1 MTCDHDWTVQFH
13 DVNDGP
19 PFEVRPIEMSLK
31 LSRQKYDFCRA
42 KFSWE
47 VGEEM
52 KPHTRYEGGALY
64 GLKPVDVCYNG
75 KPIQRLLFRPDWVD
89 YGDQFTHIKFHDLQE
104 SLADGVVDIQRDTV
118 DLKSI
123 YKEVVSSASNSLIPE
138 LTDDNFTLPESQV
151 RTLYG
156 DKSTG
161 GGRRGSVRRMTAEAE
176 QTVAVVES
184 DYAVD
189 FDQISPENA
198 LQRLNKKF
206 RLKSWVN
213 RDGELIIGLPEAN
226 FIRHVAAPDDNRVWR
241 YKDPQISHG
250 REPVKKVIVMGAWE
264 DAPKLEND
272 PVSWFDEG
280 GAGDAR
286 VMGVAERTDI
296 DYGSTFSV
304 KSTGAKSNAVAEVAR
319 LALIERMKQQNAGT
333 VEIDPEL
340 SGTEVS
346 NPLDLA
352 TGDLLQLV
360 PSDDYFENPDAQSGR
375 IGDESYDRDAVCG
388 SITRNEVYLVSEV
401 EHKVTDDGEW
411 QMYADVGMY
420 PDERVRNSI
429 EAGMAY
435 FNPASEEWYSDDE
448 FSDDGWLFENV

>member
-1 MTCDHDWTVQFH
+1 MTCDHDWTIRFPRI
-13 DVNDGP
+13 NDGD
-19 PFEVRPIEMSLK
+19 PFEIRPVDMSLK
-31 LSRQKYDFCRA
+31 MSRQKYDFCRA
-42 KFSWE
+42 TFSWK

-64 GLKPVDVCYNG
+64 GLEPVDVCYNG
-75 KPIQRLLFRPDWVD
+75 TAIQRLMFRPDWVD
-89 YGDQFTHIKFHDLQE
+89 YTSEFTHLRLHDLQK
-104 SLADGVVDIQRDTV
+104 SLADGVVDMQRDTV

-123 YKEVVSSASNSLIPE
+123 YKEVVSSAANGLIPK

-151 RTLYG
+151 RTLYKKG
-156 DKSTG
+156 SATRTQEGELRRKANETDKT
-161 GGRRGSVRRMTAEAE
+161 EK
-176 QTVAVVES
+176 VVES

-189 FDQISPENA
+189 FDQISPERA
-198 LQRLNKKF
+198 IQRLNKKF

-226 FIRHVAAPDDNRVWR
+226 SVRHLAAPDDHRVWR

-264 DAPKLEND
+264 DSPKLEND
-272 PVSWFDEG
+272 PTSWFDKDG
-280 GAGDAR
+280 TGDAR
-286 VMGVAERTDI
+286 VIGVAERTDI

-304 KSTGAKSNAVAEVAR
+304 KSTGAKRNAVAEVAR

-333 VEIDPEL
+333 VGIHPEL

-352 TGDLLQLV
+352 TGDLLHLV
-360 PSDDYFENPDAQSGR
+360 PNDDYFENPTATSGR

-388 SITRNEVYLVSEV
+388 SITRNEAYLVSEV

-420 PDERVRNSI
+420 PDERVRDSI

-435 FNPASEEWYSDDE
+435 FDPTEEEWYSDAE